1 MLSNLSKAHFYILNF
16 GRPTEMSTEGNRVR
30 YIEFI
35 ILLSILE
42 GNVDMNSYWL
52 EKSEMRILALHV

>member
-1 MLSNLSKAHFYILNF
+1 
-16 GRPTEMSTEGNRVR
+16 MSTEGNRLR

-42 GNVDMNSYWL
+42 RNVDMNSYWL
-52 EKSEMRILALHV
+52 EKSEMRILALHG